1 MGGICLRR
9 RKKAL
14 LIVLICAIILGTIF
28 VDLRLKASIL
38 ELARSNAQ
46 LKTVELMNQVVNEK
60 VVAETQYDDLMRIH
74 KDDQGRIVLIQANTV
89 ALNRIIAQTISELAR
104 GLGQLREDRIDIP
117 LGQLTGSRILA
128 GYGPKITVRM
138 IPAGQVSVRVDNRF
152 EQAGINQSRHLIY
165 LEVKT
170 TIRIAV
176 PFVDRDV
183 NASTIVPL
191 AETIV
196 VGQVPETYVQ
206 FPGFGAMFDQGLQR
220 SGKKIDAEGR

>member
-14 LIVLICAIILGTIF
+14 LIILICAIILGTIF

-206 FPGFGAMFDQGLQR
+206 FPGFGAMFDQNNQ
-220 SGKKIDAEGR
+220 KP